1 MVEINSNVN
10 SMDQAVIKMFTV
22 NVKTN
27 NMKLDNNIITTT
39 AMH

>member
-22 NVKTN
+22 NVKHRKT
-27 NMKLDNNIITTT
+27 LEL
-39 AMH
+39 